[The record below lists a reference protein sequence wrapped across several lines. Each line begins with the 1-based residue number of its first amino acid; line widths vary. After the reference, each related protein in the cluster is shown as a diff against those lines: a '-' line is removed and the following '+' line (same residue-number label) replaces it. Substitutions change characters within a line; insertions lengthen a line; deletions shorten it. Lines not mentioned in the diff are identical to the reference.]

1 MYDPQQY
8 NADHIVP
15 QGTTG
20 VSFFAVMKNV
30 YLWMTLALA
39 ITGLTAMAVATQP
52 QMVYSIASNSFV
64 FWGLLLA
71 ELGLVWFI
79 SARIMSLSVTT
90 AGVLFAIYALLNGVT
105 FSFIF
110 LVYTAASIAQTF
122 FITAGVFAAMGLVGL
137 FIKRDLSTFGRI
149 FYMALIGLII
159 ASVANW
165 FFKNDMLMSICNY
178 LGVIIFTGLTAY
190 DTQKIK
196 NLLLSVGG
204 ADNEMGLRIFRA
216 FVPITARR
224 VPPSEPSRADFFTP
238 TSLNFSLHHATFRSS
253 QPSCALRHPG
263 HVAKERRTQSTRRRH
278 HQSQRRRTG
287 FQHPRSHQSRGQTSH
302 RRQLVAL

>member
-52 QMVYSIASNSFV
+52 QMVYSIASNSLV

-110 LVYTAASIAQTF
+110 LVYTASSIAQTF
-122 FITAGVFAAMGLVGL
+122 FITAGVQPPRWGGKGDPDLNIKKVEWLADVKDRKIRSITINARLEAVDVALVTEIL
-137 FIKRDLSTFGRI
+137 ELVRH
-149 FYMALIGLII
+149 
-159 ASVANW
+159 
-165 FFKNDMLMSICNY
+165 
-178 LGVIIFTGLTAY
+178 
-190 DTQKIK
+190 
-196 NLLLSVGG
+196 SVGDS
-204 ADNEMGLRIFRA
+204 ALQFNIYDASTSQWITLSSRNSRINVTHELVRYIEA
-216 FVPITARR
+216 HP
-224 VPPSEPSRADFFTP
+224 
-238 TSLNFSLHHATFRSS
+238 
-253 QPSCALRHPG
+253 AL
-263 HVAKERRTQSTRRRH
+263 TYSIN
-278 HQSQRRRTG
+278 
-287 FQHPRSHQSRGQTSH
+287 
-302 RRQLVAL
+302 

>member
-52 QMVYSIASNSFV
+52 QMVYSIASNSLV

-110 LVYTAASIAQTF
+110 LVYTASSIAQTF

-204 ADNEMGLRIFRA
+204 ADNEMDFASLCSVVSRSISTSSIFSSTSCVSSDVA
-216 FVPITARR
+216 ANLPR
-224 VPPSEPSRADFFTP
+224 V
-238 TSLNFSLHHATFRSS
+238 
-253 QPSCALRHPG
+253 
-263 HVAKERRTQSTRRRH
+263 
-278 HQSQRRRTG
+278 
-287 FQHPRSHQSRGQTSH
+287 RSHNGSEGSAFGTLASRFFYPH
-302 RRQLVAL
+302 FP

>member
-20 VSFFAVMKNV
+20 VSFFSVMKNV

-137 FIKRDLSTFGRI
+137 FIKRDLSMFGRI

-204 ADNEMGLRIFRA
+204 ADNEMGLRISLLGSLTLYLD
-216 FVPITARR
+216 FVNLFLYLLR
-224 VPPSEPSRADFFTP
+224 FF
-238 TSLNFSLHHATFRSS
+238 
-253 QPSCALRHPG
+253 G
-263 HVAKERRTQSTRRRH
+263 RRR
-278 HQSQRRRTG
+278 
-287 FQHPRSHQSRGQTSH
+287 
-302 RRQLVAL
+302 